1 MPKKLNVHHIEGYA
15 ENKHLRID
23 VSNGITFCQK
33 CHNVFH
39 RIYGKKNNNRSQL
52 EEFLKMENLC
62 LK

>member
-52 EEFLKMENLC
+52 F
-62 LK
+62 